1 MFKLNLHRR
10 NQEKEFSPCKVKK
23 KIMQSQMEDSKIED
37 LNNNATVTA
46 ENAAIAHGHLS
57 VKRASL
63 GQ

>member
-1 MFKLNLHRR
+1 MFQLKLHRR

-57 VKRASL
+57 V
-63 GQ
+63 